1 MNDKTPTRRAAIFG
15 AVRIPF
21 ARAYTV
27 YADLGNLDLLSATV
41 KSLVDRYQLNGVR
54 LGDCTAG
61 ATLTDPREWNLMR
74 EAVLS
79 SGLAPETP
87 AFDLARACG
96 TSAEATIA
104 IANKIALG
112 QIESGIAAGVDSI
125 SATPLLWSHAISRR
139 FMRMSRARTLG
150 QRLSAWK
157 GFRFRELKPVPP
169 RITERQ
175 TGLNMGESCELMA
188 KHWKIS
194 RLDQDTLAL
203 VSHEKATA
211 AWNEGFYQ
219 DLVVSFHGS
228 DRDNNVRPDT
238 SLEKLSALKPAY
250 DRTGTGT
257 LTAGNSTPLTDGAAA
272 VLLGS
277 DDWGHARGLS
287 PWAHVVDAEVSAVDF
302 FRKGEGLLMA
312 PVYAVPR
319 LLARQGLRLGDFDFY
334 EIHEAFAAQTLC
346 ALRAWESDSFCRDN
360 LGLPAALGS
369 IDLAKLN
376 VKGGSVALGHPFGA
390 TGARI
395 VGTLAKL
402 LANRGRGRGLIS
414 ICTGGGMGVT
424 LILER

>member
-1 MNDKTPTRRAAIFG
+1 MNEKAFTRRAAVFG

-21 ARAYTV
+21 ARAYTA
-27 YADLGNLDLLSATV
+27 YTDLGNLDLLSATL
-41 KSLVDRYQLNGVR
+41 KGLVDRYQLNGIR

-61 ATLTDPREWNLMR
+61 ATLADPREWNLAR
-74 EAVLS
+74 EAVLD

-87 AFDLARACG
+87 GFDLARACG

-104 IANKIALG
+104 IANKIVLG
-112 QIESGIAAGVDSI
+112 QIDCGIAAGVDSI
-125 SATPLLWSHAISRR
+125 SATPLLWSREISRR
-139 FMRMSRARTLG
+139 LTQMSRARTAG
-150 QRLSAWK
+150 QKIGAWK
-157 GFRFRELKPVPP
+157 GFRPHELKPVPP

-188 KHWKIS
+188 KHWKIN
-194 RLDQDTLAL
+194 RLDQDTFALA
-203 VSHEKATA
+203 SHEKATA
-211 AWNEGFYQ
+211 AWKEGFFK
-219 DLVVSFHGS
+219 DLVMPFHGA

-238 SLEKLSALKPAY
+238 SLEKLSALRPAY

-277 DDWGHARGLS
+277 DDWGRSRGLS

-319 LLARQGLRLGDFDFY
+319 LLARQGLGLGDFDYY

-346 ALRAWESDSFCRDN
+346 ALRAWESDSYCRDN
-360 LGLPAALGS
+360 LGLPKALGL
-369 IDLAKLN
+369 IEPGKLN
-376 VKGGSVALGHPFGA
+376 VKGGSIALGHPFGA

-402 LANRGRGRGLIS
+402 LADKGHGRGLVS